1 MTTDFPHTYRVSLSG
16 RDPQKGCGVLDSDQA
31 PQIVSGPPPQFEGT
45 DTWWSPEQ
53 LLLGALATCQM
64 TTFFAI
70 ARHKKLEVN
79 DFECHTEGLLD
90 KTADGLRFTSLT
102 IRMDIDMAAP
112 DCDKVERVVQAT
124 KKHCIVSNTLSVPVQ
139 VEATVRCSGDQVR
152 TIAA

>member
-1 MTTDFPHTYRVSLSG
+1 
-16 RDPQKGCGVLDSDQA
+16 
-31 PQIVSGPPPQFEGT
+31 
-45 DTWWSPEQ
+45 
-53 LLLGALATCQM
+53 LLGALATCQM

-139 VEATVRCSGDQVR
+139 VKATVRCSGDQVR